1 MQQALNLVQKKN
13 NPCPPSLHH
22 PEEEEDSPATPTP
35 CAKKDHCRRTPET
48 LTKLGKNT
56 AACPL
61 LKYVAD
67 LVRKTKPSS
76 IGQHILSHPSC
87 TQRKWAL
94 DKENLCL
101 MSSIEP
107 SLTPNPGN
115 LASQW
120 AKHSEKEGKWKGIL
134 QGQLT
139 WSNLFISLDRRLT
152 IWPVVVFPMA
162 ELLRRSDWNER
173 NIQRIGF
180 LQWYQVVWE
189 HSKKECIFTGSC
201 VVSGWAEW
209 CLKSGL

>member
-1 MQQALNLVQKKN
+1 MKQALNLVQKKN

-35 CAKKDHCRRTPET
+35 CAKKDHCRRTPGT

-107 SLTPNPGN
+107 SLTPNPG
-115 LASQW
+115 
-120 AKHSEKEGKWKGIL
+120 
-134 QGQLT
+134 T
-139 WSNLFISLDRRLT
+139 WHPNELNTVRRRGNGRGSLRGSLPDQICSHR
-152 IWPVVVFPMA
+152 W
-162 ELLRRSDWNER
+162 
-173 NIQRIGF
+173 
-180 LQWYQVVWE
+180 
-189 HSKKECIFTGSC
+189 TG
-201 VVSGWAEW
+201 GW
-209 CLKSGL
+209 LSGLWWSSPWLSYSGKVTEMRETYRE